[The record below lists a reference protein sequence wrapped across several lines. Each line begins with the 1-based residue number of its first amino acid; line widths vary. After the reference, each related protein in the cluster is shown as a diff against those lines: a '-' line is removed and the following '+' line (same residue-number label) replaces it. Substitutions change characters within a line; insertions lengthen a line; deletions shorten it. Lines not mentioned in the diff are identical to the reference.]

1 MFTASKK
8 SLAVAT
14 VFAAALAASAGAAH
28 AEGLYVGG
36 ALGTPHYQDSINGVS
51 GSGSGLGG
59 KIYGGYGLSPNFAIE
74 GGLFD
79 LGHID
84 DGTGRVDLRGAYVD
98 ALGRYEL
105 APKWSVLGSVGLAD
119 GRFSTPAGNDWSPA
133 LKLGAGLQYELSKQV
148 ALRAEY
154 EQYRFTNA
162 FDAKPKVGEFTV
174 GVNVGF

>member
-1 MFTASKK
+1 MFTVFKK

-14 VFAAALAASAGAAH
+14 VFLAGVGAAH

-36 ALGTPHYQDSINGVS
+36 ALGTPHYQDSVNGVS

-98 ALGRYEL
+98 ALGRYEFT
-105 APKWSVLGSVGLAD
+105 PQWSMLGSVGLAD
-119 GRFSTPAGNDWSPA
+119 GRFSTPGGHDSSPA

>member
-1 MFTASKK
+1 MFTAFKK
-8 SLAVAT
+8 SLAVAA
-14 VFAAALAASAGAAH
+14 VFVAAAGAAH

-36 ALGTPHYQDSINGVS
+36 ALGTPHYQDSVNGVS

-84 DGTGRVDLRGAYVD
+84 DSTGRVDLRGAYVD
-98 ALGRYEL
+98 ALGRYEF

-119 GRFSTPAGNDWSPA
+119 GRFSTLAGNDSSPA